1 MLLEVLGSSGRE
13 VRDVFRAATPT
24 HRRLRD
30 HLVTIAV
37 ATIGIDLIC
46 ATQAFLLERHSQE
59 TEIKTFGSAVFW
71 TTTQLLTV
79 SSQIKNPISA
89 GGRALDVF
97 MEIWAVT
104 VIATLAGALGSFLQ
118 KRGQEIDESADAGP
132 LAQRLGGGLE
142 LAPPGRYRRDRRP
155 RYGPKNSTRTTTRRS
170 SANGLTKAPPMLRM
184 IKTIRR
190 SRSRS
195 IECLPIEAPAS
206 SVLGLPVFA
215 LERQNRHKEP
225 GWTRRLSAVEITE
238 PVD

>member
-1 MLLEVLGSSGRE
+1 VLLEVLGSSGRE

-37 ATIGIDLIC
+37 ATLGIDLIC
-46 ATQAFLLERHSQE
+46 ATLAFLLERHSQE

-89 GGRALDVF
+89 GGRVLDVF

-118 KRGQEIDESADAGP
+118 KRGQEINEK
-132 LAQRLGGGLE
+132 R
-142 LAPPGRYRRDRRP
+142 
-155 RYGPKNSTRTTTRRS
+155 
-170 SANGLTKAPPMLRM
+170 
-184 IKTIRR
+184 
-190 SRSRS
+190 
-195 IECLPIEAPAS
+195 
-206 SVLGLPVFA
+206 
-215 LERQNRHKEP
+215 
-225 GWTRRLSAVEITE
+225 
-238 PVD
+238 